1 MSPRAY
7 PGPPETPNADR
18 RRIRTILKRLQTH
31 FGDDVFAPPRR
42 SDPLEEL
49 VLTVLSQHTSDLN
62 AERAFADL
70 RASLPTWEDMVSL
83 PAPAL
88 ADIIRSGGL
97 ANQKAPR
104 IQAILREI
112 HRREGGYSLAVLRGL
127 SDPDA
132 RRYLTS
138 LPGVGP
144 KTAAVVLSFAL
155 GRDALPVDTHV
166 HRVTGRLGIIP
177 AKASAER
184 ADAILHELVPDGLR
198 TPLHVAFIRLGR
210 EICKAPTPR
219 CGGCPLLDLCP
230 AAPRYLA
237 AGAGRSSVR
246 SGKGRTL

>member
-18 RRIRTILKRLQTH
+18 RRIRTILKRLQIH

-70 RASLPTWEDMVSL
+70 RAALPTWEDVVAL

-88 ADIIRSGGL
+88 ADVIRSGGL

-112 HRREGGYSLAVLRGL
+112 HRREGGYALAVLREL

-132 RRYLTS
+132 RAYLTS

-184 ADAILHELVPDGLR
+184 ADVLLHDLVPDGLR

-219 CGGCPLLDLCP
+219 CRGCPLRDLCP
-230 AAPRYLA
+230 TAPRYLA
-237 AGAGRSSVR
+237 TGAGRS
-246 SGKGRTL
+246 RTPSSPAQR